1 MKNHSFFKLSS
12 ILTFLIIAISCNS
25 DQKSMNNEKVNV
37 STKKLYNE
45 DLRPQFHFSPKEN
58 WTNDPNGMVYYKGTY
73 HLFFQHNPVGIN
85 WGNMTWGHSVSS
97 DMVHWEELEDAI
109 VPDELGTIFSGTAT
123 VDWNNSA
130 GFQVGDEKT
139 IVASYTYCGSCEQ
152 FGDPGPDEPFTQAIA
167 YSTDGGKTFTK
178 YSGNPV
184 LENIA
189 GGGDRDPKVFWHEP
203 TQKWVMLLYLDY
215 KTDDFWTHRNWRFAF
230 FNSDDMKNWKKV
242 SEMEDIEM
250 FECPEI
256 FELAIDGDENN
267 KKWVIYG
274 ASGDYLI
281 GNFDGKK
288 FTRESGRFRGD
299 FGPNFYASQTYNDI
313 PKSDGRR
320 IQIGWMRDGEYPS
333 MPFNQQMTFPVV
345 LTLKTTDDGIRM
357 FKEPIKEIESIYT
370 SNSLSLINKIVKP
383 NENILEG
390 FKASLL
396 DVEVIV
402 EPRGASD
409 FGFTTN
415 ELTIRYYVDEG
426 VLASGNRS
434 YQKHTAPLK
443 LDNGTVKLRLLI
455 DRSSLEVF
463 GNDGR
468 VTLSSNYNGS
478 DSVEENNMNL
488 RFYSNDGE
496 VLIKS
501 LKIHELKSIWSAENK
516 SNFYDQKGINSETK
530 LKPEIN

>member
-1 MKNHSFFKLSS
+1 MC
-12 ILTFLIIAISCNS
+12 IR
-25 DQKSMNNEKVNV
+25 DR
-37 STKKLYNE
+37 Y
-45 DLRPQFHFSPKEN
+45 
-58 WTNDPNGMVYYKGTY
+58 
-73 HLFFQHNPVGIN
+73 
-85 WGNMTWGHSVSS
+85 
-97 DMVHWEELEDAI
+97 
-109 VPDELGTIFSGTAT
+109 
-123 VDWNNSA
+123 
-130 GFQVGDEKT
+130 
-139 IVASYTYCGSCEQ
+139 
-152 FGDPGPDEPFTQAIA
+152 PG
-167 YSTDGGKTFTK
+167 
-178 YSGNPV
+178 
-184 LENIA
+184 
-189 GGGDRDPKVFWHEP
+189 
-203 TQKWVMLLYLDY
+203 
-215 KTDDFWTHRNWRFAF
+215 
-230 FNSDDMKNWKKV
+230 
-242 SEMEDIEM
+242 
-250 FECPEI
+250 
-256 FELAIDGDENN
+256 
-267 KKWVIYG
+267 
-274 ASGDYLI
+274 
-281 GNFDGKK
+281 
-288 FTRESGRFRGD
+288 
-299 FGPNFYASQTYNDI
+299 
-313 PKSDGRR
+313 
-320 IQIGWMRDGEYPS
+320 

-345 LTLKTTDDGIRM
+345 LTLKTTEDGIRM

-370 SNSLSLINKIVKP
+370 SNSLSLSNQIVKP

-390 FKASLL
+390 FQASLL

-501 LKIHELKSIWSAENK
+501 LKIHELKSIWSL
-516 SNFYDQKGINSETK
+516 SLIH
-530 LKPEIN
+530 I